1 MPEHIS
7 DKLNAFIDGEL
18 DTHAQDEVLAH
29 LYICQSCMDELEA
42 LRRVSQILHA
52 APQPDF
58 TPAESF
64 KERLMLQLPR
74 REEAQPQA
82 AHSANWLLWLA
93 PVIVLGGW
101 IFMQVTLN
109 LSGLVTLAARA
120 GIMEGT
126 LAWAAGSP
134 QQTLWFA
141 AAKSAAE
148 GLLGMQVP
156 SGFSLLNAAGVAA
169 NGLVTPLLWQ
179 AGAAALYWAALAL
192 VVNAKRSVQQASSI
206 LE

>member
-1 MPEHIS
+1 MPEHMI
-7 DKLNAFIDGEL
+7 DKLNAFLDGEL
-18 DTHAQDEVLAH
+18 DLRTQSEVLAH
-29 LYICQSCMDELEA
+29 LDTCQSCTDELEA
-42 LRRVSQILHA
+42 LRRVSQILRA
-52 APQPDF
+52 APQPEF
-58 TPAESF
+58 TSADAF
-64 KERLMLQLPR
+64 KDRLMLQLPR
-74 REEAQPQA
+74 REEARPQE

-120 GIMEGT
+120 GVMEGT
-126 LAWAAGSP
+126 LAWAAGSS
-134 QQTLWFA
+134 QQTQWFA
-141 AAKSAAE
+141 AAQSAVE

-156 SGFSLLNAAGVAA
+156 AGFSIFNDAGVFA
-169 NGLVTPLLWQ
+169 NSVVTPLLWQ

-192 VVNAKRSVQQASSI
+192 VLSGRFNTLEASSI

>member
-1 MPEHIS
+1 MPEHMS
-7 DKLNAFIDGEL
+7 DKLNAFLDGEL
-18 DTHAQDEVLAH
+18 DRHTQDDVLAH

-42 LRRVSQILHA
+42 LRRVSQILRT

-64 KERLMLQLPR
+64 TDRLMLQLPR
-74 REEAQPQA
+74 REEALPEA
-82 AHSANWLLWLA
+82 AHTFNWLLWLA

-109 LSGLVTLAARA
+109 LSGLITLAGRA

-126 LAWAAGSP
+126 FAWAAGSP
-134 QQTLWFA
+134 QQTQWFA
-141 AAKSAAE
+141 AAQSAVE
-148 GLLGMQVP
+148 GLLGLQVP
-156 SGFSLLNAAGVAA
+156 AGFSIINDAGVFA
-169 NGLVTPLLWQ
+169 NSVVTPLLWQ

-192 VVNAKRSVQQASSI
+192 VLSGRLNARQASSI

>member
-1 MPEHIS
+1 MPEHMS
-7 DKLNAFIDGEL
+7 DKLNAFLDGEL
-18 DTHAQDEVLAH
+18 DMRAQSVVLAH
-29 LYICQSCMDELEA
+29 LETCQACTDELEA
-42 LRRVSQILHA
+42 LRGVSQILRT
-52 APQPDF
+52 APQPAF
-58 TPAESF
+58 MPAESF
-64 KERLMLQLPR
+64 TERLMLQLPR
-74 REEAQPQA
+74 REEALPQK

-109 LSGLVTLAARA
+109 LSGLITLAGRA
-120 GIMEGT
+120 GVLEGT

-134 QQTLWFA
+134 QQTQWFA
-141 AAKSAAE
+141 AAQSVVE

-156 SGFSLLNAAGVAA
+156 SGLSILNDAGLVASS
-169 NGLVTPLLWQ
+169 LVTPLLWQ

-192 VVNAKRSVQQASSI
+192 VWYGRHNALQASSI